1 MSLNNPVMGEGYI
14 PAYQISSSPWL
25 TSSQIS
31 LGQIQELTFPQV
43 TRFVNVQNVGA
54 NSIHKIALAF
64 TSVGFTTGNFFTLTQ
79 SSSFREEIRT
89 DRLLIS
95 GSSGMNVNFQVA
107 VGLTGIPARQFLTI
121 TGSNGFQGVG

>member
-31 LGQIQELTFPQV
+31 LGQIQALTFPQV
-43 TRFVNVQNVGA
+43 TRFVNVQNVALTG
-54 NSIHKIALAF
+54 SDRIALAF
-64 TSVGFTTGNFFTLTQ
+64 TSLGFTTGNFFTLTQ

-89 DRLLIS
+89 DRLFIS
-95 GSSGMNVNFQVA
+95 CSAGTNVNFQVA
-107 VGLTGIPARQFLTI
+107 VGLTGIPSRQFLTI

>member
-1 MSLNNPVMGEGYI
+1 MGEGYI

-43 TRFVNVQNVGA
+43 TRFINVQNIGT

-64 TSVGFTTGNFFTLTQ
+64 TSAGFTTGNFFTLTQ

-89 DRLLIS
+89 DRLFIS

>member
-31 LGQIQELTFPQV
+31 LGQIQTLTFPQV
-43 TRFVNVQNVGA
+43 TRFVNVQNVALTG
-54 NSIHKIALAF
+54 SDKIALAF
-64 TSVGFTTGNFFTLTQ
+64 TSLGFTTGNFFTLTQ

-89 DRLLIS
+89 DRLFVS
-95 GSSGMNVNFQVA
+95 CSAGTNVNFQVA
-107 VGLTGIPARQFLTI
+107 VGLTGIPSRQFLTI
-121 TGSNGFQGVG
+121 TGSNGFEGVG

>member
-1 MSLNNPVMGEGYI
+1 MGEGYI

-31 LGQIQELTFPQV
+31 LGQIQTLTFPQV
-43 TRFVNVQNVGA
+43 TRFVNVQNVALTG
-54 NSIHKIALAF
+54 SDKIALAF
-64 TSVGFTTGNFFTLTQ
+64 TSLGFTTGNFFTLTQ

-89 DRLLIS
+89 DRLFIS
-95 GSSGMNVNFQVA
+95 CSAGTNVNFQVA
-107 VGLTGIPARQFLTI
+107 VGLTGIPSRQFLTI

>member
-31 LGQIQELTFPQV
+31 LGQIQTLTFPQV
-43 TRFVNVQNVGA
+43 TRFVNVQNVALTG
-54 NSIHKIALAF
+54 SDKIALAF
-64 TSVGFTTGNFFTLTQ
+64 TSLGFTTGNFFTLTQ

-89 DRLLIS
+89 DRLFVS
-95 GSSGMNVNFQVA
+95 CSAGTNVNFQVA
-107 VGLTGIPARQFLTI
+107 VGLTGIPSRQFLTI

>member
-31 LGQIQELTFPQV
+31 LGQIQALTFPQV
-43 TRFVNVQNVGA
+43 TRFINVQNVALTG
-54 NSIHKIALAF
+54 SDKIALAF
-64 TSVGFTTGNFFTLTQ
+64 TSLGFTTGNFFTLTQ

-89 DRLLIS
+89 DRLFIS
-95 GSSGMNVNFQVA
+95 CSAGTNVNFQVA
-107 VGLTGIPARQFLTI
+107 AGLTGIPARQFLTI

>member
-31 LGQIQELTFPQV
+31 VGEIQAFSFPQV
-43 TRFVNVQNVGA
+43 TRFINVQNIALTG
-54 NSIHKIALAF
+54 SDRIALAF
-64 TSVGFTTGNFFTLTQ
+64 TSLGFTTGNFFTLAQ

-89 DRLLIS
+89 DRLFIS
-95 GSSGMNVNFQVA
+95 CSAGTNVNFQVA
-107 VGLTGIPARQFLTI
+107 VGLTGIPSRQFLTI

>member
-31 LGQIQELTFPQV
+31 LGQIQTLTFPQV
-43 TRFVNVQNVGA
+43 TRFINVQNVALTG
-54 NSIHKIALAF
+54 SDKIALAF
-64 TSVGFTTGNFFTLTQ
+64 TSLGFTTGNFFTLTQ

-89 DRLLIS
+89 DRLFIS
-95 GSSGMNVNFQVA
+95 CSAGTNVNFQVA
-107 VGLTGIPARQFLTI
+107 VGLTGITARQFLTI

>member
-31 LGQIQELTFPQV
+31 LGQIQTLTFPQV
-43 TRFVNVQNVGA
+43 TRFVNVQNVALTG
-54 NSIHKIALAF
+54 SDKIALAF
-64 TSVGFTTGNFFTLTQ
+64 TSLGFTTGNFFTLTP

-89 DRLLIS
+89 DRLFVS
-95 GSSGMNVNFQVA
+95 CSAGTNVNFQVA
-107 VGLTGIPARQFLTI
+107 VGLTGIPSRQFLTI
-121 TGSNGFQGVG
+121 TGSNGFEGVG

>member
-31 LGQIQELTFPQV
+31 LGQIQTLTFPQV
-43 TRFVNVQNVGA
+43 TRFINVQNVALTG
-54 NSIHKIALAF
+54 SDKIALAF
-64 TSVGFTTGNFFTLTQ
+64 TSLGFTTGNFFTLTQ

-89 DRLLIS
+89 DRLFIS
-95 GSSGMNVNFQVA
+95 CSEGTNVNFQVA
-107 VGLTGIPARQFLTI
+107 VGLTGIPSRQFLTI

>member
-1 MSLNNPVMGEGYI
+1 MGEGYI

-31 LGQIQELTFPQV
+31 LGQIQTLTFPQV
-43 TRFVNVQNVGA
+43 TRFINVQNVALTG
-54 NSIHKIALAF
+54 SDKIALAF
-64 TSVGFTTGNFFTLTQ
+64 TSLGFTTGNFFTLTQ

-89 DRLLIS
+89 DRLFIS
-95 GSSGMNVNFQVA
+95 CSEGTNVNFQVA
-107 VGLTGIPARQFLTI
+107 VGLTGIPSRQFLTI